1 MAELDVPQE
10 TLELTRKFLASV
22 AGQGPQAG
30 QFAYQPNSRF
40 NPAMTAGL
48 AAYSRRLSGRATAAQ
63 SATATR
69 PVTARRA
76 HATGFNAGEAR
87 P

>member
-1 MAELDVPQE
+1 MKKARSVL
-10 TLELTRKFLASV
+10 LTGCITTATTV
-22 AGQGPQAG
+22 
-30 QFAYQPNSRF
+30 

-48 AAYSRRLSGRATAAQ
+48 AAYSRRLSERATAAQ

-69 PVTARRA
+69 PVTAKRA

>member
-1 MAELDVPQE
+1 MSFGSIRN
-10 TLELTRKFLASV
+10 TSLASPSISAAMKKARWV
-22 AGQGPQAG
+22 LLTGCITTATTI
-30 QFAYQPNSRF
+30 

-48 AAYSRRLSGRATAAQ
+48 AAYSRRLSARATAAQ
-63 SATATR
+63 SATANR
-69 PVTARRA
+69 PVTAKRA